1 MTSKIDTST
10 PCTEAGQRKAP
21 SGANI
26 MKKILQPTLLAFSMA
41 WSLSAGAQDDDFGVL
56 VMAHGG
62 SPEWNQG
69 VLDTVAPLTARHN
82 LEVAFGMADAV
93 SMQEAVTRLEER
105 GADRIAVV
113 RLFVSGE
120 SWYERTE
127 QILGMRDGAPA
138 RGEAAGHPEHMAA
151 DAHAGHGAAA
161 SQDAHAGHGGGV
173 PDGSAGATRAAADTD
188 SHAGHMAAA
197 EPAASAGM
205 GHSMEFW
212 RIDTDAEFALSKP
225 GLADA
230 EEMADVLLAR
240 ATALS
245 SNPAREDVLILA
257 HGPGDDA
264 ENERWLAS
272 MDERAELIR
281 DTHAFRRVK
290 VATLREDWEEKRVA
304 AEQEVREFV
313 TNANATGG
321 TAIVIPYRVHGF
333 GPYQRVLEGLEYVA
347 DGQGLIPHPGVTRW
361 IEAQIAILEEEL

>member
-1 MTSKIDTST
+1 
-10 PCTEAGQRKAP
+10 
-21 SGANI
+21 

-41 WSLSAGAQDDDFGVL
+41 WSLSAGAQDDLGVL

-69 VLDTVAPLTARHN
+69 VMDTVAPLTDRHN

-93 SMQEAVTRLEER
+93 SLQEAVTRLEQR

-113 RLFVSGE
+113 RLFISGE

-127 QILGMRDGAPA
+127 QILGMREGAPA
-138 RGEAAGHPEHMAA
+138 RAEAAGHPEHMAA
-151 DAHAGHGAAA
+151 DAHAGHGATAN
-161 SQDAHAGHGGGV
+161 QDAHAGHGNA
-173 PDGSAGATRAAADTD
+173 PDGSAGATRAATATD
-188 SHAGHMAAA
+188 AHAGHTMATA
-197 EPAASAGM
+197 EPAAPAAM

-225 GLADA
+225 GLAEA

-240 ATALS
+240 ANALS

-264 ENERWLAS
+264 ENERWLVF
-272 MDERAELIR
+272 MDERAQLIR
-281 DTHAFRRVK
+281 DTHAFRSVK

-313 TNANATGG
+313 ANANATGG
-321 TAIVIPYRVHGF
+321 TVIVIPYRVHGF
-333 GPYQRVLEGLEYVA
+333 GPYERVLEGLEYVA
-347 DGQGLIPHPGVTRW
+347 DGQGLIPHAGVTRW

>member
-1 MTSKIDTST
+1 MTSKTDTST
-10 PCTEAGQRKAP
+10 PCADAAQRKASP
-21 SGANI
+21 GANT

-41 WSLSAGAQDDDFGVL
+41 WSLSAGAQNDDLGVL

-69 VLDTVAPLTARHN
+69 VLDTVAPLTGSHN

-93 SMQEAVTRLEER
+93 SMQEAVTRLEQR

-113 RLFVSGE
+113 RLFISGE

-127 QILGMRDGAPA
+127 QILGMREGAPA
-138 RGEAAGHPEHMAA
+138 RGEAAGHPEHMSA
-151 DAHAGHGAAA
+151 DAHAAAG
-161 SQDAHAGHGGGV
+161 QDAHAGPGGNTSNDS
-173 PDGSAGATRAAADTD
+173 PDGSAGATRAAAAADPHA
-188 SHAGHMAAA
+188 SHNMAAA
-197 EPAASAGM
+197 PASM

-225 GLADA
+225 GLAEA

-240 ATALS
+240 ANALS

-264 ENERWLAS
+264 ENERWLAF
-272 MDERAELIR
+272 MDDRAQSIR
-281 DTHAFRRVK
+281 DTHAFRHVK

-313 TNANATGG
+313 ANANATGG
-321 TAIVIPYRVHGF
+321 TALIIPYRVHGF
-333 GPYQRVLEGLEYVA
+333 GPYEGVLEGLEYVA
-347 DGQGLIPHPGVTRW
+347 DGQGLIPHAGVTRW
-361 IEAQIAILEEEL
+361 IEAQIAELEEQL